1 MYYNVII
8 KDGID
13 FYESNSLTFHFGENF
28 KEALNFAENILNISE
43 FNVEILQFE
52 EDKKEE

>member
-13 FYESNSLTFHFGENF
+13 FSESNSLTFHFGENF
-28 KEALNFAENILNISE
+28 EEALNFAKNILNISE

>member
-1 MYYNVII
+1 MYYHVII

-13 FYESNSLTFHFGENF
+13 FYESNSLTFHFGKNF
-28 KEALNFAENILNISE
+28 EEALNFAKNILNISE

>member
-13 FYESNSLTFHFGENF
+13 FYEGNSLIFHFGENF
-28 KEALNFAENILNISE
+28 TEALNFAKNILNISE
-43 FNVEILQFE
+43 FNVEILQFK
-52 EDKKEE
+52 EDKKDE

>member
-13 FYESNSLTFHFGENF
+13 FYESNSLIFHFGENF
-28 KEALNFAENILNISE
+28 TEALNFAKNILNISE

>member
-13 FYESNSLTFHFGENF
+13 FYESNSLTFHFGEDF
-28 KEALNFAENILNISE
+28 KEALKFAENILNISE

>member
-13 FYESNSLTFHFGENF
+13 FYESNSLTFHFGKNF
-28 KEALNFAENILNISE
+28 EEALNFAKNILNISK

>member
-13 FYESNSLTFHFGENF
+13 FYESNSLTFHFGKNF
-28 KEALNFAENILNISE
+28 EEALNFAKNILNISE

-52 EDKKEE
+52 EYKKEE

>member
-1 MYYNVII
+1 MYYNVIV

-13 FYESNSLTFHFGENF
+13 FYDGNSLTFHFGEDF
-28 KEALNFAENILNISE
+28 KEALKFAENILNISE

>member
-1 MYYNVII
+1 MYYNVIV

-13 FYESNSLTFHFGENF
+13 FYDGNSLTFHFDENLE
-28 KEALNFAENILNISE
+28 EALKFATKILNISE

-52 EDKKEE
+52 KDKKEE

>member
-28 KEALNFAENILNISE
+28 EEALNFAKNILNISE